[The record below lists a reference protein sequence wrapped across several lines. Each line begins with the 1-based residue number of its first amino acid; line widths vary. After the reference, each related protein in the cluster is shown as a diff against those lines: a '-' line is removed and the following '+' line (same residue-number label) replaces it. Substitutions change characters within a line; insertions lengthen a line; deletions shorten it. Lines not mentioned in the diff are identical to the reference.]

1 MADTRYYEHN
11 KYDIFSKKIAVPML
25 LSKEY
30 YCKKSNLATKKHVL
44 RDKQILLDITGK
56 FTKRKSRQ
64 PDRGLCPAY

>member
-1 MADTRYYEHN
+1 
-11 KYDIFSKKIAVPML
+11 ML

-30 YCKKSNLATKKHVL
+30 YWKKSNLATNKNVL
-44 RDKQILLDITGK
+44 CDKQILRDITGK